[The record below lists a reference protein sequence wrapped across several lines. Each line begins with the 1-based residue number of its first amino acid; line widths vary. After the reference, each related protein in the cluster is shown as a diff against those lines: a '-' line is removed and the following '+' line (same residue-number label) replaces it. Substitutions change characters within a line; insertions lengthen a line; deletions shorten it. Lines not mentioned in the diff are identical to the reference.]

1 MIPERMPMI
10 PQIMPLDMV
19 KKAATFAQN
28 HHIKDGEIL
37 LDAERIYFYSPLGKL
52 SAWVKRDATNGRRL
66 GSYWVLDGE
75 VTK

>member
-1 MIPERMPMI
+1 MI
-10 PQIMPLDMV
+10 PQSIPLDMV

-28 HHIKDGEIL
+28 HHIKDGDIL
-37 LDAERIYFYSPLGKL
+37 LDAEKIYFYSPPGKL
-52 SAWVKRDATNGRRL
+52 LAWVKRDATNGKRI

>member
-1 MIPERMPMI
+1 MI
-10 PQIMPLDMV
+10 PQSMPLDMV

-37 LDAERIYFYSPLGKL
+37 LDAERIYFYSPIGKIL
-52 SAWVKRDATNGRRL
+52 AWVRRDANCGRRP
-66 GSYWVLDGE
+66 GSYWVLDEE